1 MKLEKYDTKCIRLE
15 DKFGDIYEGLCM
27 FNNKEYNEHEYGVSE
42 DSLVMSYTIFYKSM
56 IKKIKIIDAFS
67 EKYGK
72 LEELV
77 MKSGLDIVEEVLDSE
92 DDISIY
98 RLLLC
103 LEDNISKITKK
114 EELSKQL
121 ENLINYNKDEKIIES
136 AKKLLEKLKWKEK

>member
-1 MKLEKYDTKCIRLE
+1 MKLEKYDNKCIRLE

-56 IKKIKIIDAFS
+56 IKKIKIIDTFS

>member
-1 MKLEKYDTKCIRLE
+1 MKLEKYDNKCIRLE